1 MPVLKFSD
9 RINMPIYEFYCPGCR
24 RKVSVLSKSVSAS
37 SQSRCPDCGSRE
49 LKRLVTTFS
58 YRRSTKSV
66 WDSSGEPGTSAKADF
81 YKDPRNIGRWTE
93 KKFCEMGLEM
103 PDRVKKQIEA
113 AREGELPGEVKE
125 TL

>member
-1 MPVLKFSD
+1 
-9 RINMPIYEFYCPGCR
+9 MPIYEFYCPKCR

-37 SQSRCPDCGSRE
+37 SAGCCPTCGSQD

-58 YRRSTKSV
+58 YHRSTKTV
-66 WDSSGEPGTSAKADF
+66 WESSGEPGTKGKDY

-93 KKFCEMGLEM
+93 KKFREMGVDM
-103 PDRVKKQIEA
+103 PDQVKEKIEA
-113 AREGELPGEVKE
+113 ARDGELPGEVKE